1 MIIGRAR
8 TSFLFTIG
16 LLIVG
21 FIAIAGALVYR
32 SSQSTGAATKTNEYG
47 LAAVSIPAGAEV
59 ISTSASEGMVTVTFS
74 QAGATR
80 VRIFE
85 GKTGALVREFPI
97 ESE

>member
-16 LLIVG
+16 LLMVG
-21 FIAIAGALVYR
+21 FIVVAGALVYR

-47 LAAVSIPAGAEV
+47 LASISIPAGAEV
-59 ISTSASEGMVTVTFS
+59 ISTSASEGLVTVTFS

-80 VRIFE
+80 VRIYD
-85 GKTGALVREFPI
+85 GRSGGLVREFPI